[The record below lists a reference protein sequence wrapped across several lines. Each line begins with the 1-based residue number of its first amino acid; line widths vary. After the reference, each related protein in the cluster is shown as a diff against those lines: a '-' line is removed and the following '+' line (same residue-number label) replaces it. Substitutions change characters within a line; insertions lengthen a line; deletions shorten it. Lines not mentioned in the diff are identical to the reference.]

1 MTRDEL
7 YDQAIGNMERTVHG
21 LASRLSHPEMVT
33 VGGIAI
39 GFRFSSKGAAEAIVQ
54 KMARVVSSLRAAR
67 LLLAHGFIGEQAAMH
82 RMIDEAEEDIS
93 FLSLGMVY
101 GDKDLHRK
109 FLEDFYQE
117 EFEDPARPVQT
128 RIKRGNI
135 PRARIHAYLSQ
146 SLAAVSDPSTA
157 SATMQTIHKAYS
169 GYIHGASPH
178 LMEMYGGE
186 PARFHMAG
194 MRHTPLWRDHA
205 DDLWNYIY
213 RGILSFGIAA
223 KAFGDEKLFA
233 EIRAYAHEFE
243 KSEPR

>member
-1 MTRDEL
+1 
-7 YDQAIGNMERTVHG
+7 
-21 LASRLSHPEMVT
+21 MVT
-33 VGGIAI
+33 VGDIAI
-39 GFRFSSKGAAEAIVQ
+39 GFRFSEKGAAEAIVQ

-93 FLSLGMVY
+93 FLSLGMVF
-101 GDKDLHRK
+101 GEKDLHRK

-128 RIKRGNI
+128 RIRRGNI
-135 PRARIHAYLSQ
+135 PRGRIHAYLAQ
-146 SLAAVSDPSTA
+146 SPAAGLDPSTA

-169 GYIHGASPH
+169 GYVHGASPH

-194 MRHTPLWRDHA
+194 MRQSPLWRDHA

-223 KAFGDEKLFA
+223 KAFGAEKLFA
-233 EIRAYAHEFE
+233 EIRAYAHAFE

>member
-7 YDQAIGNMERTVHG
+7 YDQAIGNMERTVHD
-21 LASRLSHPEMVT
+21 LARRLSQPEMIT
-33 VGGIAI
+33 VGDTVV
-39 GFRFSSKGAAEAIVQ
+39 GFRYSDKDSPQAIVQ
-54 KMARVVSSLRAAR
+54 KMARVVSLLRAAR

-101 GDKDLHRK
+101 GETELHRK

-128 RIKRGNI
+128 RMKRGNT
-135 PRARIHAYLSQ
+135 PRARIHAYLAQ
-146 SLAAVSDPSTA
+146 NPAAGLDPSTA
-157 SATMQTIHKAYS
+157 SATKQTIHKTYS

-194 MRHTPLWRDHA
+194 MRRSPLWLGHA
-205 DDLWNYIY
+205 DDLWNYIF
-213 RGILSFGIAA
+213 RGILSFGMAA
-223 KAFGDEKLFA
+223 KALGDEKLFS
-233 EIRAYAHEFE
+233 EIRAYADEFE
-243 KSEPR
+243 RSEPR

>member
-7 YDQAIGNMERTVHG
+7 YDQALHNMERTVHD
-21 LASRLSHPEMVT
+21 LARRLSQPEMLIVAD
-33 VGGIAI
+33 IAI
-39 GFRFSSKGAAEAIVQ
+39 GFRYSDKGAAQAIVQ
-54 KMARVVSSLRAAR
+54 KMARVVCSLRAAR

-101 GDKDLHRK
+101 GETDLHRK

-117 EFEDPARPVQT
+117 EFEDPTRPVQT
-128 RIKRGNI
+128 RIKRGNT
-135 PRARIHAYLSQ
+135 PRARIHAYLAQ
-146 SLAAVSDPSTA
+146 NPAAGLDPSTA
-157 SATMQTIHKAYS
+157 CATMQTIHKAYS

-194 MRHTPLWRDHA
+194 MRRSPLWQGHA
-205 DDLWNYIY
+205 DDLWNYVY
-213 RGILSFGIAA
+213 RGILSFGMAA
-223 KAFGDEKLFA
+223 KALGDGKLFSQ
-233 EIRAYAHEFE
+233 IRAYADEFE
-243 KSEPR
+243 RTEPR

>member
-7 YDQAIGNMERTVHG
+7 YDQAIGNMERTVHD
-21 LASRLSHPEMVT
+21 LAARLSRPEMVT
-33 VGGIAI
+33 VGDIAI
-39 GFRFSSKGAAEAIVQ
+39 GFRFSEKGAAEAIVQ

-93 FLSLGMVY
+93 FLSLGMMF
-101 GDKDLHRK
+101 GEKDLHRK

-128 RIKRGNI
+128 RIRRGNI
-135 PRARIHAYLSQ
+135 PRGRIHAYLAQ
-146 SLAAVSDPSTA
+146 SPAAGLDPSTA
-157 SATMQTIHKAYS
+157 SETMQTIHKAYS
-169 GYIHGASPH
+169 GYVHGASPH

-194 MRHTPLWRDHA
+194 MRQSPLWRDHA

-213 RGILSFGIAA
+213 RGISSFGIAA
-223 KAFGDEKLFA
+223 KAFGAEKLFA
-233 EIRAYAHEFE
+233 EIRAYAHAFE